1 MIRNTATGKTII
13 LIISYSLTCSPRQ
26 CCPLM
31 VCFSFCQ
38 LAQPLMLTLAIVNC
52 PSLTPSH
59 SLIKVLANNR
69 ALFKMLVILL
79 IVSLI
84 YMYYAS
90 LLKELL
96 DNGKA

>member
-38 LAQPLMLTLAIVNC
+38 LAQPLMLTLVNC

-84 YMYYAS
+84 HYMYYVS